1 MTHGLQP
8 GFVAL
13 GMQFG
18 LDGELDSILK
28 VWLLRGYNVGVFLW
42 TQFADEKITNFVHTE
57 DQIYTTGG
65 FVKMRYRVQKN
76 VTKRG
81 SRFRGNYNETYIKI
95 LEAPQDKTV
104 FGAPTL
110 PRFRVNSLDSLEG
123 FRTAMTPREL
133 VQCA

>member
-1 MTHGLQP
+1 MVCSRDL
-8 GFVAL
+8 VAL

-76 VTKRG
+76 VTKRAPA
-81 SRFRGNYNETYIKI
+81 SVATTTKHILRFWR
-95 LEAPQDKTV
+95 LPKTN
-104 FGAPTL
+104 
-110 PRFRVNSLDSLEG
+110 R
-123 FRTAMTPREL
+123 
-133 VQCA
+133 